1 MTSHPFPLL
10 WKFKSVCA
18 WNHFFLLFF
27 HFRIFE
33 ILLYTSQTWKGELA
47 EFCLMRKSAKSFVIN
62 TFRSTQQ
69 WSLIAELAERSPIII
84 QNGSSNPSSR
94 KNLDIWPYDRTIV
107 RPTVQGATFNMRGQL
122 YRGHANATALSSSPV
137 VSALGSE
144 LDDPGSSPGRGKALC
159 PWDVRKKNM
168 RAPLL
173 GLAKSIYYYSFTN
186 ATDG

>member
-33 ILLYTSQTWKGELA
+33 ILLYTSKKWKGGLA

-94 KNLDIWPYDRTIV
+94 KNLDSWPYDRTTV
-107 RPTVQGATFNMRGQL
+107 RPYDRTTVRPYKVLLLTCVVNC
-122 YRGHANATALSSSPV
+122 TAGTPT
-137 VSALGSE
+137 
-144 LDDPGSSPGRGKALC
+144 PRLC
-159 PWDVRKKNM
+159 PVQWSVHWAPSWTTRVLVLAGARRCALEMCGKKICEL
-168 RAPLL
+168 R
-173 GLAKSIYYYSFTN
+173 S
-186 ATDG
+186 